1 MPLTSMV
8 SDEKLVVN
16 LIEAPLV
23 REELVLFCF
32 RYSLSLLLNY
42 LTVCL
47 SVDPLI
53 LIVWNLLRFL
63 DV

>member
-8 SDEKLVVN
+8 SDEKFVVN

-23 REELVLFCF
+23 REELVLFCCF
-32 RYSLSLLLNY
+32 RYSLSLLLNN

-53 LIVWNLLRFL
+53 LFGIC
-63 DV
+63 